1 MSVEDDNKALVRRYY
16 NLFTRNDLPTEEVI
30 APLASSFVFH
40 RPGMPDVTGLTDM
53 RQVVETYR
61 SAFTDRTRQS
71 KTSLRRGTKS
81 HAVGRTAPLTKA
93 K

>member
-1 MSVEDDNKALVRRYY
+1 
-16 NLFTRNDLPTEEVI
+16 
-30 APLASSFVFH
+30 
-40 RPGMPDVTGLTDM
+40 MPDVTGLTDM